1 MANKGLF
8 ASLKSLLPRADARN
22 EEGAVA
28 YQLPV
33 KHALAQLAATGCFN
47 GTFYAQADDQLATL
61 LNLVNQVDDNVFL
74 AKLAAYS
81 RERAFMKD
89 MPAALLLVLSKRDRD
104 LFRKAFGRVVDNG
117 RVLRT
122 LFQMV
127 RSGQFGRKSL
137 SYALQ
142 RAFQRWL
149 NEASVNRLLAASIGN
164 DPSLRDI
171 LRMARPTPSDN
182 ARRALFGWLTGKEIA
197 KWAPATMDD
206 LPAEVRLLDAYRKSE
221 SADEQASMLTGARLR
236 WDLLADAARGS
247 TTWKAIARQ
256 MGPQALRMN
265 LNTLL
270 RHDVLSDRGMVDF
283 VAAKIADA
291 KEIRSSRQFPY
302 QYLAA
307 YLNADDGLPQKIKS
321 ALCEAAEI
329 ACGNV
334 PELPGPVVIGLD
346 VSGSMQSPV
355 TGHRGRGATSKVRCV
370 DVAALFAAAILRRNP
385 DSVVIPFDD
394 KPYRAQVDPQ
404 DSILSLSARLAKYGG
419 GGTNCSLPLTEAT
432 SIFGNR
438 RFAGCVLVSDMESW
452 IGAGRHG
459 STATMTAWQDFV
471 KHQVRLYGSDTGPK
485 LVCIDLQPYTTTQA
499 PDRSDI
505 LNVGGFS
512 DAVFSVV
519 ASFLSDDA
527 GRFVAA
533 VEAVEL

>member
-1 MANKGLF
+1 MI
-8 ASLKSLLPRADARN
+8 
-22 EEGAVA
+22 
-28 YQLPV
+28 
-33 KHALAQLAATGCFN
+33 
-47 GTFYAQADDQLATL
+47 
-61 LNLVNQVDDNVFL
+61 
-74 AKLAAYS
+74 
-81 RERAFMKD
+81 
-89 MPAALLLVLSKRDRD
+89 
-104 LFRKAFGRVVDNG
+104 
-117 RVLRT
+117 
-122 LFQMV
+122 

-149 NEASVNRLLAASIGN
+149 NEASVNRRLSASIGN

-182 ARRALFGWLTGKEIA
+182 ARRALFGWLTNKEVE
-197 KWAPATMDD
+197 KWAPATVDD
-206 LPAEVRLLDAYRKSE
+206 LPTEVRLLDAYRKTE
-221 SADEQASMLTGARLR
+221 STDEQASMLTGARLR

-270 RHDVLSDRGMVDF
+270 RHDVLSDRGMVGF
-283 VAAKIADA
+283 VAAKIADVE
-291 KEIRSSRQFPY
+291 EIRSARQFPY

-307 YLNADDGLPQKIKS
+307 YLNADDGLPQKIKA

-346 VSGSMQSPV
+346 VSGSMQSAV

-394 KPYRAQVDPQ
+394 KTYRAQVDPQ
-404 DSILSLSARLAKYGG
+404 DSILSLSACLAKYGG

-432 SIFGNR
+432 STFGNR

-452 IGAGRHG
+452 IGTGRHG
-459 STATMTAWQDFV
+459 STATLTAWQDFV
-471 KHQVRLYGSDTGPK
+471 KNQVRLQGTDNAGPK
-485 LVCIDLQPYTTTQA
+485 LVCIDLQPCTTTQA

-519 ASFLSDDA
+519 ASFLSADA
-527 GRFVAA
+527 GRFVAE